1 MIRKAKIDDLKQ
13 IMVIINEAKL
23 RLRKSGLMQWNVGNY
38 PNKDTFLNDI
48 KNDSLFVYE
57 DKIITGVMCCIKE
70 NNLSYLNIEGKW
82 LNQDNYMVIHRIAV
96 KEEYLGQG
104 IAKKLINHAIN
115 YAQNNNSTSIK
126 IDTHPKNIP
135 MNNLINSLIF
145 TFCGIIK
152 LTDTQIEPERK
163 AYELQ
168 LRR

>member
-1 MIRKAKIDDLKQ
+1 
-13 IMVIINEAKL
+13 
-23 RLRKSGLMQWNVGNY
+23 
-38 PNKDTFLNDI
+38 
-48 KNDSLFVYE
+48 
-57 DKIITGVMCCIKE
+57 MCCIKE

-135 MNNLINSLIF
+135 MNNLINSLNF

-152 LTDTQIEPERK
+152 LTDTQIEPERN